1 MPKPTRKTI
10 EVGTLL
16 HRINY
21 FLALE
26 NSTADE
32 REVMCTFI
40 EGVLHDTGNYRGYRY
55 LDTAEIEGNGSRR
68 YYFVSGKIDKDY
80 EAAKA
85 LIEKHYSGR
94 GI

>member
-1 MPKPTRKTI
+1 MAKPARKTV

-16 HRINY
+16 HRVNY
-21 FLALE
+21 FLASE
-26 NSTADE
+26 NSTAEE

-40 EGVLHDTGNYRGYRY
+40 EGVLFDTGNYRGFRY

-68 YYFVSGKIDKDY
+68 FYFVSSKIDEDY

-94 GI
+94 GV